1 MNKILASLFVVSLV
15 LTACGVVLPTQAPT
29 APTAT
34 AQATEMPAPTS
45 AVCPAYN
52 DKGWPLTEVTSTGTC
67 IYTSLETVIPT
78 AQPTAKPCT
87 VINDYQLLDLP
98 EVSVEN
104 GGWLHV
110 ETFINGQPEYETV
123 LPSGRYTID
132 QAKTNGGHVW
142 EYAPEC
148 TIDEVLTQVTAH
160 TARRLELK
168 ANNGGYVHYQ
178 EYIDSGLFTVV
189 VMTGDPNVP
198 LALP

>member
-1 MNKILASLFVVSLV
+1 MNKILASLFVVSIL
-15 LTACGVVLPTQAPT
+15 LAACGVVLPTQEPAAATAQPTTAPT
-29 APTAT
+29 QAAPTAT
-34 AQATEMPAPTS
+34 PTPEPTS
-45 AVCPAYN
+45 
-52 DKGWPLTEVTSTGTC
+52 T
-67 IYTSLETVIPT
+67 PT
-78 AQPTAKPCT
+78 AQPTPKPCT

-168 ANNGGYVHYQ
+168 ANNGGYIHYQ

-189 VMTGDPNVP
+189 VMTGDPDIP
-198 LALP
+198 EALPQ